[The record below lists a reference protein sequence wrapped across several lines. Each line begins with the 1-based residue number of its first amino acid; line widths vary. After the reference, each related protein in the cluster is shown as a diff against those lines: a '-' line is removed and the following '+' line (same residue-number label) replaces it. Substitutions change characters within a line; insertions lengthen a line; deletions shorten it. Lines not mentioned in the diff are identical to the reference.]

1 MVLGVIVMACVNA
14 MIVPLALENQIL
26 MHPRSQPIFSAA
38 QECGLEQQCW
48 SHHGLHELVDLSQSD
63 YNAKCSI
70 NVSHL
75 QR

>member
-1 MVLGVIVMACVNA
+1 MVLGVIAMACVNA

-26 MHPRSQPIFSAA
+26 VHPRSQPIFAAA
-38 QECGLEQQCW
+38 QDCGQEQECW
-48 SHHGLHELVDLSQSD
+48 SHYGLHELVDLSQSG
-63 YNAKCSI
+63 YVAKCGG